1 MSEICFCLVC
11 FEADYVRLQKTF
23 KWGKEKEKKK
33 NRKTNPKK
41 GEGGKEK
48 KIDGKKQS
56 TVENGGKLFQ
66 FTPSSYF
73 TKASCAR

>member
-33 NRKTNPKK
+33 TEKPILKR
-41 GEGGKEK
+41 GRGGKK
-48 KIDGKKQS
+48 KK
-56 TVENGGKLFQ
+56 
-66 FTPSSYF
+66 
-73 TKASCAR
+73 